1 MQVDGD
7 SSHISHGVVAYSKKR
22 KHKIDLLNS
31 DGVILI
37 GIKDGDGGNNKD
49 REHEKSDVIVSH
61 IAVEDIMIMI
71 FFNKK
76 IIILLDNNIFPANQF
91 GLSIGI
97 KKLIVKV
104 WSLLNQF

>member
-1 MQVDGD
+1 MKSIMKIDRN
-7 SSHISHGVVAYSKKR
+7 SSHWFHRVITNTKKR
-22 KHKIDLLNS
+22 KHEIDLLNS

-76 IIILLDNNIFPANQF
+76 IIILFHNNILPSNQF
-91 GLSIGI
+91 SRFVFT
-97 KKLIVKV
+97 KKIII
-104 WSLLNQF
+104 